1 VVDYAAA
8 VRARA
13 VFADMESLAGL
24 LALVLT
30 AVALAP
36 GAAHVLELPNK
47 LKLPRE
53 DYLLVQKLYR
63 GWAYLGIEI
72 AAALACTLWFAA
84 VAEGPAEAPAVIA
97 FVAVLA
103 TQLVFWVF
111 TFPVNRYT
119 RNWRDAPSED
129 WRRLRDRWELS
140 HAVSALLNFI
150 ALVCV
155 AVAIL
160 LS

>member
-1 VVDYAAA
+1 
-8 VRARA
+8 
-13 VFADMESLAGL
+13 MEALAGL

-30 AVALAP
+30 ALALAP

-47 LKLPRE
+47 LPMERE
-53 DYLLVQKLYR
+53 EYLLVQRLYR
-63 GWAYLGIEI
+63 GWALLGFVVV
-72 AAALACTLWFAA
+72 AALGATLWFAL
-84 VAEGPAEAPAVIA
+84 VAQGPAEPPAVFA
-97 FVAVLA
+97 FLAVLA
-103 TQLVFWVF
+103 TQIVFWVY
-111 TFPVNRYT
+111 TFPVNRHT
-119 RNWRDAPSED
+119 HNWRDAPVED

-160 LS
+160 SS

>member
-1 VVDYAAA
+1 
-8 VRARA
+8 
-13 VFADMESLAGL
+13 M
-24 LALVLT
+24 
-30 AVALAP
+30 
-36 GAAHVLELPNK
+36 
-47 LKLPRE
+47 
-53 DYLLVQKLYR
+53 
-63 GWAYLGIEI
+63 
-72 AAALACTLWFAA
+72 
-84 VAEGPAEAPAVIA
+84 
-97 FVAVLA
+97 AVLA

-119 RNWRDAPSED
+119 RNWRDAPRED

-160 LS
+160 LR

>member
-1 VVDYAAA
+1 
-8 VRARA
+8 
-13 VFADMESLAGL
+13 MESLAGL

-30 AVALAP
+30 ALALVP

-53 DYLLVQKLYR
+53 DYLLVQTLYR
-63 GWAYLGIEI
+63 GWAYLGILM
-72 AAALACTLWFAA
+72 AAALACTLWFAML
-84 VAEGPAEAPAVIA
+84 AEGPAEPPAVIA

-119 RNWRDAPSED
+119 RNWRDAPRED
-129 WRRLRDRWELS
+129 WRKLRDRWE
-140 HAVSALLNFI
+140 VSQAANALLNFI

-155 AVAIL
+155 SVAIL
-160 LS
+160 LG

>member
-1 VVDYAAA
+1 
-8 VRARA
+8 
-13 VFADMESLAGL
+13 MESLAGL

-47 LKLPRE
+47 LRLPRE

-63 GWAYLGIEI
+63 GWAYLGIVI
-72 AAALACTLWFAA
+72 AAALACTLWFAMMA
-84 VAEGPAEAPAVIA
+84 KGPAEAPAVIA

-119 RNWRDAPSED
+119 RNWRDAPGED